1 MAHPYPHPASVVPEV
16 DQAPL
21 QVGPSQQGCW
31 GLGTDEL
38 PFFYLPS
45 SAPWPAGFQ
54 RALTVT
60 QVTQALSHIGE
71 KDGLGGENAVPWL
84 WVPRSLE
91 ESGVALNCQGC
102 QEREAGS
109 GGKWDMFADCPPFP
123 SHHAH
128 QHSQQDSCFCLPTGE
143 EPCARPGGLSVEGWN
158 PSKHIG
164 SRHLPRWLPSL
175 PCVVFQS
182 PPHPPREAPV
192 LERGQWKWRHGST
205 RLAGKPPRWQL

>member
-71 KDGLGGENAVPWL
+71 KDGLGGENAFFCPMAVGPQ
-84 WVPRSLE
+84 V
-91 ESGVALNCQGC
+91 SG
-102 QEREAGS
+102 RIWS
-109 GGKWDMFADCPPFP
+109 STK
-123 SHHAH
+123 
-128 QHSQQDSCFCLPTGE
+128 
-143 EPCARPGGLSVEGWN
+143 
-158 PSKHIG
+158 
-164 SRHLPRWLPSL
+164 LPRLPRKGGGGWGEMGHVCRLPS
-175 PCVVFQS
+175 VS
-182 PPHPPREAPV
+182 
-192 LERGQWKWRHGST
+192 
-205 RLAGKPPRWQL
+205 